1 VTRRAD
7 VFFIAMTAAA
17 AMLCPAV
24 ASAATQCQSALVTG
38 LGAGTDD
45 AAIAE
50 WTAQAKQ
57 TYGAAWSNFNL
68 AKDPKYSQQNLALAI
83 MHIVTA
89 YPCRTITVA
98 TPIAKPN
105 LGIERH

>member
-1 VTRRAD
+1 MTRRAD
-7 VFFIAMTAAA
+7 VFFVAMTAA

-24 ASAATQCQSALVTG
+24 ASAGTQCQSALVTG

-45 AAIAE
+45 AAIAA
-50 WTAQAKQ
+50 WSAQAKQ

-68 AKDPKYSQQNLALAI
+68 AKDPKYSDQNLGLAV

-89 YPCRTITVA
+89 YPCRTITV
-98 TPIAKPN
+98 TPTASIPKPI
-105 LGIERH
+105 LAIQH